1 MLWYAVDM
9 STPIQLAD
17 LHSHLPERIWYLSG
31 DGSDIYCRRPY
42 SFLFSTGAA
51 AEAFAGAFDIEG
63 LRVVGVDRDQLNP
76 QDLMTAFTAMRVTR
90 LFIDPTIDGDTG
102 DVFGTILRFQE
113 PN

>member
-1 MLWYAVDM
+1 M
-9 STPIQLAD
+9 STPIDLAD
-17 LHSHLPERIWYLSG
+17 LQNHLPERIWYLSG

-51 AEAFAGAFDIEG
+51 ASEFAQAFDIEELQAIG
-63 LRVVGVDRDQLNP
+63 IDRHELNM
-76 QDLMTAFTAMRVTR
+76 QDLMTAFSAMQVTR
-90 LFIDPTIDGDTG
+90 LFIDPTIDPDTG